1 MRQWKQSCNQLNT
14 TQQNVGSLKAT
25 FTKRSLPLIGSQ
37 FSGRH
42 DKDSLLIL
50 SKSNMNHSWGG
61 TAQKKLGNFGSYPV
75 VFDMPNPDRYFAQ
88 LPICWLIGLIDISNT
103 PRPSPDVQFGTQD
116 GSLNESLCIK
126 MLPHGQVKVGLHV
139 NSVSRSSFVR

>member
-42 DKDSLLIL
+42 DKDSLLML

-61 TAQKKLGNFGSYPV
+61 TVQKQLGNFGSYPV
-75 VFDMPNPDRYFAQ
+75 VFDMPNSIQYFAQ
-88 LPICWLIGLIDISNT
+88 LSICWLIGLYRFIEHSF
-103 PRPSPDVQFGTQD
+103 PRRPVWNIQD

-126 MLPHGQVKVGLHV
+126 MLPHEQVKVGLHV